1 LRVKA
6 SKKLLKTPAIVSNA
20 SFSTTCPK
28 RPNSIQNSSVLTN
41 FLKGVLNSQPQ
52 TEKLSDDLQDAEYL
66 FVAGF
71 QFREKIFL
79 VQIAL
84 FHFETPEIT
93 KMLHNVYKVSCIGI
107 WEVFFEETFHR
118 RFAVLALNVTGFAID
133 QNHIGFLQ
141 VGESH
146 L

>member
-1 LRVKA
+1 MTCKMLSTCSWLVFNFVK
-6 SKKLLKTPAIVSNA
+6 
-20 SFSTTCPK
+20 
-28 RPNSIQNSSVLTN
+28 
-41 FLKGVLNSQPQ
+41 
-52 TEKLSDDLQDAEYL
+52 
-66 FVAGF
+66 
-71 QFREKIFL
+71 KIFSL
-79 VQIAL
+79 ATKIAL
-84 FHFETPEIT
+84 FDFETPEIT

-118 RFAVLALNVTGFAID
+118 RFAVLALNVTGFTID

>member
-1 LRVKA
+1 
-6 SKKLLKTPAIVSNA
+6 
-20 SFSTTCPK
+20 
-28 RPNSIQNSSVLTN
+28 LTN

-52 TEKLSDDLQDAEYL
+52 TEKLSDDLQNAEYL

-79 VQIAL
+79 VSL
-84 FHFETPEIT
+84 EIT

-107 WEVFFEETFHR
+107 WEVFFEETFYR
-118 RFAVLALNVTGFAID
+118 RFAVLALNVTID